1 MVNDPLRE
9 SVSAQVT
16 ESKQADLE
24 TPTATTVFG
33 RANQRKED
41 QVGVSDV

>member
-1 MVNDPLRE
+1 MVIDPLRE
-9 SVSAQVT
+9 SVSARVM
-16 ESKQADLE
+16 ENKQADLE

-33 RANQRKED
+33 RADQRRED